1 MFERYFGSFDFE
13 STMAA
18 CMEATPGGNP
28 IFIGGVPRSGTTLL
42 RVILD
47 THPGIHCGTELR
59 VVQALTALWSSA
71 DRTAQPVLTDA
82 YGVDSEHLR
91 RIFADLVLSFLEPAW
106 RASGKRRVAEKT
118 PFNVLVFPE
127 LRRLFPE
134 SPLVHIIRD
143 VRDVVA
149 SRLERDREA
158 AGSEP
163 LDGVAI
169 ARIRAQE
176 WTAAMEIRRQML
188 AAEDLARGYF
198 EVRYEQ
204 LVQSP
209 QEVLEP
215 LFAFLGERFDPG
227 VLAFHDVPRNVAG
240 SEEWSAA
247 AVRRPLYESSCGRW
261 RHSLS
266 AGEHAVVMEVAGR
279 ELQALGYGNT

>member
-1 MFERYFGSFDFE
+1 
-13 STMAA
+13 MAA
-18 CMEATPGGNP
+18 HMDATRGASP
-28 IFIGGVPRSGTTLL
+28 IFVGGVPRSGTTLL

-71 DRTAQPVLTDA
+71 DRTAQPVLSDA
-82 YGVDSEHLR
+82 YGVDTEQLR

-127 LRRLFPE
+127 LRRLFPD
-134 SPLVHIIRD
+134 SPLVHVIRD

-158 AGSEP
+158 AGDEP
-163 LDGVAI
+163 LDSI
-169 ARIRAQE
+169 ALAQTRARE
-176 WTAAMEIRRQML
+176 WTAAMAIRSQML
-188 AAEDLARGYF
+188 SHADLARAYF

-204 LVQSP
+204 LVRRP
-209 QEVLEP
+209 QEVLEA
-215 LFAFLGERFDPG
+215 LFAFLGESFDPE
-227 VLAFHDVPRNVAG
+227 VLAFHNVSRNVDG

-247 AVRRPLYESSCGRW
+247 AVRRPLFASSCGRW

-266 AGEHAVVMEVAGR
+266 AGEHAAVLEVAWR
-279 ELQALGYGNT
+279 ELAALGYDDA

>member
-1 MFERYFGSFDFE
+1 MDAIPAGD
-13 STMAA
+13 
-18 CMEATPGGNP
+18 P

-82 YGVDSEHLR
+82 YGVDTEHLR

-134 SPLVHIIRD
+134 SPLVHVIRD

-158 AGSEP
+158 AGGEP

-176 WTAAMEIRRQML
+176 WTAAMEIRRRML

-204 LVQSP
+204 LVQWP

-215 LFAFLGERFDPG
+215 LFAFLGERFDPA
-227 VLAFHDVPRNVAG
+227 VLTFHDVPRNVAG

-266 AGEHAVVMEVAGR
+266 AGEHAAVMEVAGR
-279 ELQALGYGNT
+279 ELQALGYGNA